1 MERENSTAAQVAVEI
16 IFPNGGSFGR
26 EEIELVHAIRAQRSI
41 IGASRALSV
50 SYRKC
55 WLIVDAMNRT
65 FESPVV
71 ATYPGRRGS
80 GAEITA
86 FGERL
91 VALYLSI
98 ERHAGAAS
106 KKSLDEV
113 TASLDWG
120 FDPKARSV
128 VAERD
133 LA

>member
-1 MERENSTAAQVAVEI
+1 MDEQKSAQVTVEI
-16 IFPNGGSFGR
+16 NFPNGGTFGR
-26 EEIELVHAIRAQRSI
+26 EEIMLVDAIRTQRSI
-41 IGASRALSV
+41 IGASRALGL

-55 WLIVDAMNRT
+55 WLIVDALNRT

-86 FGERL
+86 FGERII
-91 VALYLSI
+91 ALYLSI
-98 ERHAGAAS
+98 ERHAGTSS

-113 TASLDWG
+113 TASLDWN
-120 FDPKARSV
+120 FDPKARSA

>member
-1 MERENSTAAQVAVEI
+1 MDGQAAARVTVEI
-16 IFPNGGSFGR
+16 NFPNGGSFGR
-26 EEIELVHAIRAQRSI
+26 EEIELIHAIRTQRSI
-41 IGASRALSV
+41 IGASRALGV

-98 ERHAGAAS
+98 ERHAGTAS

>member
-1 MERENSTAAQVAVEI
+1 MDGQAGARVNVEI
-16 IFPNGGSFGR
+16 TFPNGGVFGR
-26 EEIELVHAIRAQRSI
+26 EEILLIDAIRAQRSI
-41 IGASRALSV
+41 IGASRALGL

-55 WLIVDAMNRT
+55 WLIVDALNRT
-65 FESPVV
+65 FESAVI

-91 VALYLSI
+91 VALYQSI
-98 ERHAGAAS
+98 ARHAVTSAE
-106 KKSLDEV
+106 KSLAEV
-113 TASLDWG
+113 TSSLDWN

-128 VAERD
+128 VAARD